1 MALKMTTHMPYLV
14 MFIRDALFLTQVRCT
29 DYRHCALSTVDS
41 AAVAILLI
49 ISVNI
54 ASEMHFD
61 ALRSLTQSC
70 MTAYRYC
77 ATILIV
83 QCGVLTLQQL
93 SGSADQCILGLVY
106 LRSNL

>member
-1 MALKMTTHMPYLV
+1 M
-14 MFIRDALFLTQVRCT
+14 
-29 DYRHCALSTVDS
+29 VDS

-70 MTAYRYC
+70 KTAYRYC

-83 QCGVLTLQQL
+83 QCGVLPYNSCQALQI
-93 SGSADQCILGLVY
+93 SASLGLCT
-106 LRSNL
+106 